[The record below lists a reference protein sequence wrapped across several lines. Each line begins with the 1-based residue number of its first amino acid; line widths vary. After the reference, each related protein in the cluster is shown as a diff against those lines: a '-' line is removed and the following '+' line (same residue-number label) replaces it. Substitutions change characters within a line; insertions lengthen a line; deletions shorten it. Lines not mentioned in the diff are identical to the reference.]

1 MMIDSKVH
9 IFHSDVSAIA
19 LPRQFTFP
27 FHYIPHPLCVI
38 AADEVKS
45 YISTLTACRE
55 ELQRGKMFGVLVV
68 KCADGQIGYLA
79 AFSGNLAHNSDDYFV
94 PAVYDLLQPD
104 GEFKRGESEITQ
116 INHRIEALEGAD
128 DLKQLR
134 EKLDATLAEQ
144 KTIVAEYRAMMNNA
158 RERREALRSSGEL
171 SIEQQNELI
180 AESQFQKA
188 ELRRMK
194 KSHGVE
200 IKLIED
206 EIEQR
211 ESAIKSLK
219 NERKTKSEALQKRL
233 FELFVVNNARGER
246 RNLYDIFTETEHR
259 VPPAGAGECS
269 APKLLQYAYTHDL
282 QPVAIA
288 EFWWGESPVAE
299 IRHHGDFYPACQSKC
314 KPILGFMLQG
324 LDVEPNPLATP
335 TDDTALE
342 IVYDDQWITIV
353 NKPAGMLTMPGKL
366 HNDSLLVRLQRLLP
380 DARGPLVVHRLDMA
394 TSGLLMI
401 AKTKEVHKSLQ
412 SQFADHRIA
421 KRYIAILDGE
431 VADDEGTVKLP
442 LRPNPED
449 RPRQVVDYKYGKTA
463 ITRYRVLERKNGKT
477 RVAFE
482 PLTGRTHQLR
492 VHASHPLG
500 LNAPIVGDMLYGRYA
515 DRLYLH
521 AESLTFI
528 HPVTGEKV
536 SVEREADF

>member
-1 MMIDSKVH
+1 
-9 IFHSDVSAIA
+9 
-19 LPRQFTFP
+19 
-27 FHYIPHPLCVI
+27 
-38 AADEVKS
+38 
-45 YISTLTACRE
+45 
-55 ELQRGKMFGVLVV
+55 
-68 KCADGQIGYLA
+68 
-79 AFSGNLAHNSDDYFV
+79 
-94 PAVYDLLQPD
+94 
-104 GEFKRGESEITQ
+104 
-116 INHRIEALEGAD
+116 
-128 DLKQLR
+128 
-134 EKLDATLAEQ
+134 
-144 KTIVAEYRAMMNNA
+144 
-158 RERREALRSSGEL
+158 
-171 SIEQQNELI
+171 
-180 AESQFQKA
+180 
-188 ELRRMK
+188 
-194 KSHGVE
+194 
-200 IKLIED
+200 
-206 EIEQR
+206 
-211 ESAIKSLK
+211 
-219 NERKTKSEALQKRL
+219 
-233 FELFVVNNARGER
+233 
-246 RNLYDIFTETEHR
+246 
-259 VPPAGAGECS
+259 
-269 APKLLQYAYTHDL
+269 
-282 QPVAIA
+282 
-288 EFWWGESPVAE
+288 
-299 IRHHGDFYPACQSKC
+299 
-314 KPILGFMLQG
+314 MLQG

>member
-27 FHYIPHPLCVI
+27 FHYVPHPLCVI

-55 ELQRGKMFGVLVV
+55 ELQQGKMFGVLVV

-104 GEFKRGESEITQ
+104 GEFKRGENEITQ

-128 DLKQLR
+128 ELKQLH

-144 KTIVAEYRAMMNNA
+144 KTVVAEYRAMMNNA

-246 RNLYDIFTETEHR
+246 RNLYDIFTRLSIASLRLAR
-259 VPPAGAGECS
+259 VNVLLPNCCS
-269 APKLLQYAYTHDL
+269 MPILTICSLWRWL
-282 QPVAIA
+282 SSG
-288 EFWWGESPVAE
+288 GES
-299 IRHHGDFYPACQSKC
+299 
-314 KPILGFMLQG
+314 
-324 LDVEPNPLATP
+324 
-335 TDDTALE
+335 
-342 IVYDDQWITIV
+342 
-353 NKPAGMLTMPGKL
+353 
-366 HNDSLLVRLQRLLP
+366 RLLP
-380 DARGPLVVHRLDMA
+380 R
-394 TSGLLMI
+394 
-401 AKTKEVHKSLQ
+401 
-412 SQFADHRIA
+412 
-421 KRYIAILDGE
+421 
-431 VADDEGTVKLP
+431 
-442 LRPNPED
+442 
-449 RPRQVVDYKYGKTA
+449 
-463 ITRYRVLERKNGKT
+463 
-477 RVAFE
+477 
-482 PLTGRTHQLR
+482 
-492 VHASHPLG
+492 
-500 LNAPIVGDMLYGRYA
+500 
-515 DRLYLH
+515 
-521 AESLTFI
+521 
-528 HPVTGEKV
+528 
-536 SVEREADF
+536 

>member
-9 IFHSDVSAIA
+9 IFHSDISAIA

-27 FHYIPHPLCVI
+27 FHYVPHPLCVI

-55 ELQRGKMFGVLVV
+55 ELWQGKMFGVLVV
-68 KCADGQIGYLA
+68 KCADGPVGYLA

-104 GEFKRGESEITQ
+104 GEFKRGENEITQ

-128 DLKQLR
+128 ELKQLR

-144 KTIVAEYRAMMNNA
+144 KTVVAEYRTMMNNA

-211 ESAIKSLK
+211 ESAIKNLK

-259 VPPAGAGECS
+259 IPPAGAGECS

-282 QPVAIA
+282 QPVAMA

>member
-27 FHYIPHPLCVI
+27 FHYVPHPLCVI

-55 ELQRGKMFGVLVV
+55 ELQQGKMFGVLVV

-104 GEFKRGESEITQ
+104 GEFKRGENEITQ

-128 DLKQLR
+128 ELKQLR

-144 KTIVAEYRAMMNNA
+144 KTVVAEYRAMMNNA

-282 QPVAIA
+282 QPVAMA